1 MVILFQVGDLVILK
15 NDKKPYIYR
24 IDEIIKK
31 DVISYHLIGYSYRMN
46 CYVTA
51 DEIIKAT
58 DKQIKSEDDKND
70 DYLKRIKKSTS
81 ERNNR
86 SVLFGRILHL
96 DGDLK
101 FLESCLNLYKDL
113 KIPAEGL
120 FIPENKLTKQIEN
133 LIMKLTPDIIVV
145 TGHDSYNK
153 QGIRDLNNYENSR
166 NFIETVRIIRKHF
179 NIDSVVVIAGA
190 CASHF
195 EAIIASGANFAS
207 SPDRINT
214 HTYDPAIVAIKV
226 ATTGFNRIVD
236 FNHILKHIENGR
248 GAIGGVE
255 TYGKMRL
262 LL

>member
-1 MVILFQVGDLVILK
+1 MFQVDDLVILK
-15 NDKKPYIYR
+15 SDKKPYIYR
-24 IDEIIKK
+24 IVDIIVK
-31 DVISYHLIGYSYRMN
+31 DVKIYHLVGYSYRMN
-46 CYVTA
+46 CFVMEE
-51 DEIIKAT
+51 EIEMAT
-58 DKQIKSEDDKND
+58 EKQIKNEDDKNKA
-70 DYLKRIKKSTS
+70 YFQRIKKSTG
-81 ERNNR
+81 ERNTR

-96 DGDLK
+96 DGDVK

-120 FIPENKLTKQIEN
+120 HVPENKLTKQIEN
-133 LIMKLTPDIIVV
+133 LIKKLTPDIIVV

-166 NFIETVRIIRKHF
+166 NFINTVRIIRQHF

-236 FNHILKHIENGR
+236 FNNILRHIENGR